1 MSAKSCVLA
10 TVAGGV
16 TLFVLGGLL
25 YGLLLADFFESRS
38 APNTMRETPI
48 WWALI
53 IGELLL
59 AALVTLIF
67 GRWASISTPLGG
79 LKAGAIIGLLL
90 AAAINFTMFAVSTV
104 FVDPTAGVVDA
115 VVSAIRLG
123 IGGAVI
129 GLVLGKTA

>member
-1 MSAKSCVLA
+1 MSAKSFVLA

-25 YGLLLADFFESRS
+25 YGLLLADFFESHS

>member
-1 MSAKSCVLA
+1 MSAKSFALA

-25 YGLLLADFFESRS
+25 YGLLLADFFESHS
-38 APNTMRETPI
+38 AANTMRETPI

>member
-1 MSAKSCVLA
+1 MSVKNFVLA

-16 TLFVLGGLL
+16 TLFVLGGVL
-25 YGLLLADFFESRS
+25 YGLLLFDFFESHS
-38 APNTMRETPI
+38 APNIMRETPI

-53 IGELLL
+53 TGELLL

-67 GRWASISTPLGG
+67 GRWASISTPLSG

-90 AAAINFTMFAVSTV
+90 AAAVNLTMYATSSI
-104 FVDPTAGVVDA
+104 VDPTAGVADV
-115 VVSAIRLG
+115 VVSVIRLG
-123 IGGAVI
+123 IAGAVI

>member
-1 MSAKSCVLA
+1 MSAKSFVLA

-25 YGLLLADFFESRS
+25 YGLLLADFFESHS
-38 APNTMRETPI
+38 AANTMRETPI

>member
-1 MSAKSCVLA
+1 MSAKSFVLA

-16 TLFVLGGLL
+16 TLFILGGLL
-25 YGLLLADFFESRS
+25 YGWLLADFFESHS
-38 APNTMRETPI
+38 AANIMRETPI

-67 GRWASISTPLGG
+67 GRWASIATPLGG

-90 AAAINFTMFAVSTV
+90 AAGINFTMYAVSSI
-104 FVDPTAGVVDA
+104 VDPTAGVVDA
-115 VVSAIRLG
+115 VVSVIRLG
-123 IGGAVI
+123 ISGAVI

>member
-1 MSAKSCVLA
+1 MSAKSFALA

-38 APNTMRETPI
+38 AANTMRETPI
-48 WWALI
+48 WWALT

-104 FVDPTAGVVDA
+104 FVDPTAGVVGA

>member
-1 MSAKSCVLA
+1 MSAKSFVLA

-25 YGLLLADFFESRS
+25 YGLLLHDFFESHS
-38 APNTMRETPI
+38 AANTMRETPI

>member
-1 MSAKSCVLA
+1 MSAKSFALA

-38 APNTMRETPI
+38 AANTMRETPI